1 MVLSIFQKTCSQF
14 HGSAGSSWL
23 LETIIH
29 KHYHRK
35 HPKPNKEYGHRNRN
49 RQRFLQQFDE
59 LSTANI
65 PSVNAVS
72 EHALSA

>member
-35 HPKPNKEYGHRNRN
+35 HPKPNKEYGRRNRN
-49 RQRFLQQFDE
+49 HPRFLQHFDG
-59 LSTANI
+59 LSSANI
-65 PSVNAVS
+65 PSVNEVS
-72 EHALSA
+72 EHALPA